1 MTNRLTH
8 RTKPAALRKIR
19 GFGSGVEDEN
29 ADKCE
34 VQGVGHWLGVEGRG
48 LGSAESSCPL
58 GSTASGQPR
67 CALGSQA
74 QGKIIKREGV
84 SYVL

>member
-1 MTNRLTH
+1 MGKLD

-48 LGSAESSCPL
+48 LGNPMDLQPTRLLCP
-58 GSTASGQPR
+58 
-67 CALGSQA
+67 
-74 QGKIIKREGV
+74 
-84 SYVL
+84 